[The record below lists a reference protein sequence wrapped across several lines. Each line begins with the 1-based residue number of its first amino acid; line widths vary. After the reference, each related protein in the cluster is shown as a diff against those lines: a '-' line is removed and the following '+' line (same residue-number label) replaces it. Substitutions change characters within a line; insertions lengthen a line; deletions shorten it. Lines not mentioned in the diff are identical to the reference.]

1 MFSKFTRGMVYWCD
15 LPKYEQNP
23 NVQAGMRPAIIVSN
37 NVGNVFSRNVTI
49 VPCTTNLE
57 KKAEQP
63 THVRLN
69 LNNQDDSIVLCEMVL
84 TVSKDLMKT
93 FMGMLDETTM
103 KEIDAAL
110 AVALNLVDVK
120 FPEKKEKTTEEK
132 LEEKT
137 KRNRGRKVS
146 GYSEMQK
153 FLSYASTH
161 SREETAAE
169 YGIPTVSAVAQRIN
183 YYKKKLKTEVK
194 DATN

>member
-132 LEEKT
+132 LQRQKSIWLF
-137 KRNRGRKVS
+137 RNAKI
-146 GYSEMQK
+146 
-153 FLSYASTH
+153 F
-161 SREETAAE
+161 
-169 YGIPTVSAVAQRIN
+169 
-183 YYKKKLKTEVK
+183 KLCI
-194 DATN
+194 DA